1 MARGKYSRM
10 SKEAS
15 IYLKYLYQ
23 DKGVRGVALS
33 KALKDKGFPPYSS
46 RSVRRHA
53 QAQLCQTFDKRHLNR
68 GKLDASGHDRVEEA
82 LKSLREKKFNFTS
95 VDVHNASGIDR
106 LISNR
111 TIRRSMRLRGYHYR
125 QCRKKGLLTDKDL
138 EARVAFA
145 TQYLKVPPS
154 FWEKRISF
162 YLDGTGWVHKVN
174 PSSHAVTSRTRTWR
188 KSSEGLHPHCTA
200 KGKKEGVGGRVARF
214 MVAISHGNGVIDA
227 IPYEGSIDGKKFAN
241 IVKKNFPSLFQKSG
255 SNSTIF
261 LQDGDSSQNSAVA
274 RKAIE
279 DKGYWIFHIPARSPD
294 LNPIE
299 NVFHLAG
306 KDIREQ
312 GRAIFKESYEEFVRR
327 CRQTLLQ
334 FPADVIDRTI
344 SSIPKRLQAVVQSGG
359 QRTKY

>member
-1 MARGKYSRM
+1 MP
-10 SKEAS
+10 KE
-15 IYLKYLYQ
+15 
-23 DKGVRGVALS
+23 G
-33 KALKDKGFPPYSS
+33 
-46 RSVRRHA
+46 
-53 QAQLCQTFDKRHLNR
+53 T
-68 GKLDASGHDRVEEA
+68 
-82 LKSLREKKFNFTS
+82 
-95 VDVHNASGIDR
+95 IDR
-106 LISNR
+106 QGPWGPS
-111 TIRRSMRLRGYHYR
+111 
-125 QCRKKGLLTDKDL
+125 
-138 EARVAFA
+138 RVCHPIFEGTAIF
-145 TQYLKVPPS
+145 L
-154 FWEKRISF
+154 EKRISF

-359 QRTKY
+359 QRTKYWYDFLMKYSTVIDVEKMDAVLQYTMSSMSKSLLELVRRGG